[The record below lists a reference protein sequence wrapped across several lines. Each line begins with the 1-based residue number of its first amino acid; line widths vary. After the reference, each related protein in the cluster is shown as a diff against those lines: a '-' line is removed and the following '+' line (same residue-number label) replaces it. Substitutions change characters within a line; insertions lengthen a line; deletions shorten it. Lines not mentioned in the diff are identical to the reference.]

1 MRKILLVTVLAV
13 CATVGLAQGQ
23 GLPRRTLRSRFQRP
37 PASAA
42 RRQELHKTT
51 TNGVEWTYK
60 VVDGVAFLGVGFMQR
75 NPSSVPQN
83 TSGAIIIPETLAGLP
98 VQGIGSGAFYGC
110 SNLTSV
116 TIPMSVKNIGD
127 KAFWNCRRLKS
138 VAIPLSVTNIGYFA
152 FRNCCGLMSVSMP
165 SGIKSIE
172 GRAFSGCSGLTSVSI
187 PSSVTSVAGDAFDG
201 CYGLTSLVVDPANS
215 TYSST
220 NGLLC
225 SKDGRKLILGVNGD
239 VKIPTCV
246 TNIGYGAFDG
256 CRGLRSVTIPSSVTI
271 IEGPAFSDCS
281 GLTSVT
287 IPPSVANI
295 GECMFAG
302 CSNMTSVTIPS
313 SVTNIGTWAFVEC
326 AGLTSVSI
334 PPSVTSI
341 GLGAFKD
348 CSSLTSVTIPSSVG
362 RIVEDAFCG
371 TPFYANMPDGM
382 VILGGGILYKYK
394 GKCPNSVTI
403 PEGVKSIGFS
413 AFRNNRALVSVAL
426 PSSVTKIENDAFSGC
441 SGLTSL
447 KTPASVINIDSSA
460 FSGSTK
466 LETVDVEKDGKI
478 EKLSLQSWLESLGRP
493 AGPLS
498 RVVAPANRG
507 NSAANGFV
515 QQADV
520 AGGGVRMLRSQHQK
534 KTDRSSRG
542 QHLHATTTN
551 GVEWAHEVVG
561 DGVVLGG
568 GDRFVVLIEKAKTT
582 VPRNTS
588 GALII
593 PDVIAGMPV
602 RSIGIGAFSCCSNL
616 TSVTIPSSVTSIGKW
631 AFKGCVG
638 LTSVTIPSSVT
649 SIGEGAFEGCAGLVS
664 LTIPSSVTSIDDSAF
679 SGCSGLRSFV
689 VDSENSTY
697 CSIDGVLCSKDG
709 RTLIRNVIGNGTIP
723 SSVTCIGERAFS
735 GCSNL
740 TSVTIP
746 SSVTSIG
753 NWAFKWSGLTSV
765 SIPPNVTNI
774 MYGAFA
780 GCNGLTSFVVDPKN
794 LTYGS
799 INGLLCSK
807 DGCILIQGVNG
818 DVEIPTC
825 VTNIGKFAFGDYERL
840 TSVMIPSS
848 VKNVGDWAFA
858 GCSGLTSVKIMS
870 GARRIGSYAFSECT
884 NLTSVTIPSSV
895 TLIGEAVFSYCSS
908 LTNISILSRE
918 IYGARGAFGG
928 TPFYDNMPDGLVIFE
943 GGLLYMYKG
952 KCPSVIKIPANVLG
966 ICESAFDDCRA
977 LESIDVD
984 RDNPNYSAID
994 GLLYNKSKTC
1004 LIRCPVG
1011 KRGGVTIPA
1020 GVTCVGKGAFDACSG
1035 LASVTIPSSV
1045 TNIGRSAF
1053 SCCKELASLSIPSC
1067 VTNVHSSAFSGCT
1080 KLKMVNVVKDGKVE
1094 QLPFDEFCE
1103 RWNLTS
1109 PVMNLRRR
1117 FRRSAGSTSR
1127 TAAPT
1132 NGVDSTTK
1140 GERAEQR
1147 RQLLAIQEELS
1158 RVRGAKSASVQN
1170 AGATG
1175 GGSTGGSLR
1184 ARRLQRQ
1191 QEAHSS
1197 AVKKQ
1202 EKQKSKDAEQQ
1213 RKVEMEKK

>member
-1 MRKILLVTVLAV
+1 MKKLLMAMILVV
-13 CATVGLAQGQ
+13 CAAVGSAQD
-23 GLPRRTLRSRFQRP
+23 LPRRTLGRRLQHFP
-37 PASAA
+37 PSVA
-42 RRQELHKTT
+42 REQQLHTTT
-51 TNGVEWTYK
+51 TNGVEWTYE
-60 VVDGVAFLGVGFMQR
+60 VDDGGLVLGSGEWR
-75 NPSSVPQN
+75 LSPGKKAKLAVPQS
-83 TSGAIIIPETLAGLP
+83 TSGALIIPETLAGMP
-98 VQGIGSGAFYGC
+98 VRGIGIGAFSGC
-110 SNLTSV
+110 SNLTS
-116 TIPMSVKNIGD
+116 
-127 KAFWNCRRLKS
+127 A
-138 VAIPLSVTNIGYFA
+138 
-152 FRNCCGLMSVSMP
+152 
-165 SGIKSIE
+165 
-172 GRAFSGCSGLTSVSI
+172 
-187 PSSVTSVAGDAFDG
+187 
-201 CYGLTSLVVDPANS
+201 
-215 TYSST
+215 
-220 NGLLC
+220 
-225 SKDGRKLILGVNGD
+225 
-239 VKIPTCV
+239 
-246 TNIGYGAFDG
+246 
-256 CRGLRSVTIPSSVTI
+256 TIPSSVKKV
-271 IEGPAFSDCS
+271 GFRAFS
-281 GLTSVT
+281 
-287 IPPSVANI
+287 N
-295 GECMFAG
+295 
-302 CSNMTSVTIPS
+302 
-313 SVTNIGTWAFVEC
+313 C
-326 AGLTSVSI
+326 AGLREVILSEGVTNVESQAFWRCRNL
-334 PPSVTSI
+334 TSI
-341 GLGAFKD
+341 
-348 CSSLTSVTIPSSVG
+348 T
-362 RIVEDAFCG
+362 
-371 TPFYANMPDGM
+371 
-382 VILGGGILYKYK
+382 
-394 GKCPNSVTI
+394 
-403 PEGVKSIGFS
+403 
-413 AFRNNRALVSVAL
+413 L
-426 PSSVTKIENDAFSGC
+426 PM
-441 SGLTSL
+441 SL
-447 KTPASVINIDSSA
+447 KTIESDA
-460 FSGSTK
+460 FGDCR
-466 LETVDVEKDGKI
+466 E
-478 EKLSLQSWLESLGRP
+478 
-493 AGPLS
+493 
-498 RVVAPANRG
+498 
-507 NSAANGFV
+507 
-515 QQADV
+515 
-520 AGGGVRMLRSQHQK
+520 LRSVK
-534 KTDRSSRG
+534 
-542 QHLHATTTN
+542 
-551 GVEWAHEVVG
+551 
-561 DGVVLGG
+561 
-568 GDRFVVLIEKAKTT
+568 
-582 VPRNTS
+582 
-588 GALII
+588 
-593 PDVIAGMPV
+593 
-602 RSIGIGAFSCCSNL
+602 
-616 TSVTIPSSVTSIGKW
+616 IPSSVTSIGKW

-664 LTIPSSVTSIDDSAF
+664 LMIPSSVTSIDDSAF
-679 SGCSGLRSFV
+679 SGCSGLKSFE

-697 CSIDGVLCSKDG
+697 CSINGVLCSKDG

-753 NWAFKWSGLTSV
+753 NWAFNWSGLTSV
-765 SIPPNVTNI
+765 AIPPNVTNI

-794 LTYGS
+794 MTYGS

-895 TLIGEAVFSYCSS
+895 TLIGESVFSYCSS

-984 RDNPNYSAID
+984 RDNPNYGAVD

-1053 SCCKELASLSIPSC
+1053 SRCKELASLTIPSC

-1109 PVMNLRRR
+1109 PGMNLRRR

-1132 NGVDSTTK
+1132 SGVYSATNAEMS
-1140 GERAEQR
+1140 ERR
-1147 RQLLAIQEELS
+1147 RQLQAIQEELK
-1158 RVRGAKSASVQN
+1158 RVREARAVSVPN

-1175 GGSTGGSLR
+1175 GGLTGGSLR

-1191 QEAHSS
+1191 QEAQSS
-1197 AVKKQ
+1197 TVKKQ
-1202 EKQKSKDAEQQ
+1202 EKQKSKDAEQR